1 VTRVFVL
8 SADRATRAAL
18 EVRVRNA
25 GLQLAGSGEAIAEG
39 DRSDPDVLVLDGLNE
54 ALPTQAAGDSLPIV
68 VLTDAIRQVAQRLG
82 RLGLPAWGVLPRG
95 ITAADLG
102 AAVEAVARGLVV
114 VPPSAAQVGDGA
126 TTIRHD
132 VDFEESDEHLT
143 SRELEVLELASQG
156 LSNRE
161 IAISDHTVKFHLGS
175 IYSKLGASTRTQAVK
190 RGLRRG
196 LITL

>member
-1 VTRVFVL
+1 
-8 SADRATRAAL
+8 
-18 EVRVRNA
+18 
-25 GLQLAGSGEAIAEG
+25 
-39 DRSDPDVLVLDGLNE
+39 
-54 ALPTQAAGDSLPIV
+54 
-68 VLTDAIRQVAQRLG
+68 
-82 RLGLPAWGVLPRG
+82 
-95 ITAADLG
+95 
-102 AAVEAVARGLVV
+102 

-161 IAISDHTVKFHLGS
+161 IAGVLAISDHTVKFHLGS